1 MFEVL
6 LGTLSRGVKDGVNYI
21 YVKLASQF
29 LTAVHVGSD
38 CRQQRLVII
47 GPFLL
52 KDQLSIK
59 GMRTVEMLLRV
70 LCLRGNLPP
79 LTKSK
84 LQSMTVQKDFNAA
97 NDRKEKAEKH
107 KRRKTSNPADYFGLC
122 STSKLFFHLLFR
134 FISPAVIWYCLLTM
148 SCFKAFGCNGRGD

>member
-6 LGTLSRGVKDGVNYI
+6 LGTLCRGVKDGVNYI

-38 CRQQRLVII
+38 CRQQRLVVI

-52 KDQLSIK
+52 KDRLFIK

-70 LCLRGNLPP
+70 LCLGGSLPP
-79 LTKSK
+79 LT
-84 LQSMTVQKDFNAA
+84 TA
-97 NDRKEKAEKH
+97 KH
-107 KRRKTSNPADYFGLC
+107 DSAKGF
-122 STSKLFFHLLFR
+122 
-134 FISPAVIWYCLLTM
+134 
-148 SCFKAFGCNGRGD
+148 